1 MVTKSLMRRKTTMK
15 MALST
20 KRTLMTMA
28 MVSLTTLRTTMV
40 TQPEDDV
47 YFIFYEDKPEEE
59 QLLKGYV
66 SDVAP
71 PAQESKFSPPKP
83 ESVRT
88 VYVPY
93 ENAVNVPG
101 VFDVSVGSSFG
112 YSEPTARPVASNP
125 SYDNPISS
133 FDAPIYDENS
143 YTAEASSYDANTF
156 SEPLWRGNAGS
167 LVRKVSL
174 FHILKKNC
182 KDFGFLIL

>member
-1 MVTKSLMRRKTTMK
+1 MKSN
-15 MALST
+15 
-20 KRTLMTMA
+20 
-28 MVSLTTLRTTMV
+28 
-40 TQPEDDV
+40 
-47 YFIFYEDKPEEE
+47 Y
-59 QLLKGYV
+59 
-66 SDVAP
+66 
-71 PAQESKFSPPKP
+71 
-83 ESVRT
+83 RT

-182 KDFGFLIL
+182 KDFGFLILGSKTSCD